1 MPLVIQRSAAVYRLW
16 VQSDVSAL
24 FEDHAALGWLCTL
37 TCVPP
42 DMVWQVAMQKA
53 ATRQQLTVPLTDVVV
68 SDLVSVQ
75 AMTVAEFNAAYP
87 DDVIE
92 EPGS

>member
-1 MPLVIQRSAAVYRLW
+1 
-16 VQSDVSAL
+16 
-24 FEDHAALGWLCTL
+24 
-37 TCVPP
+37 
-42 DMVWQVAMQKA
+42 VWQVNMQKA
-53 ATRQQLTVPLTDVVV
+53 ATRQQITAPLTEVVV

-87 DDVIE
+87 DDAIE

>member
-1 MPLVIQRSAAVYRLW
+1 MPLQIQRTALVYRLW

-37 TCVPP
+37 TFVPP
-42 DMVWQVAMQKA
+42 ELVWQVAMQKA
-53 ATRQQLTVPLTDVVV
+53 ATRQQIAAPLTDVVV

>member
-1 MPLVIQRSAAVYRLW
+1 MPLVIQRSAKVYRLW

-24 FEDHAALGWLCTL
+24 FEDHAAVGWLCTL

-42 DMVWQVAMQKA
+42 ELVWQVSMQKA
-53 ATRQQLTVPLTDVVV
+53 ATRQLITAPLAGVVV

-75 AMTVAEFNAAYP
+75 AMTVTEFNTAYP
-87 DDVIE
+87 DDAIE

>member
-1 MPLVIQRSAAVYRLW
+1 MPLVIQRSATVYRLW
-16 VQSDVSAL
+16 VQADVSAL

-42 DMVWQVAMQKA
+42 DMAWRVSMQRSV
-53 ATRQQLTVPLTDVVV
+53 TRQLIIAPLTEVVV

-75 AMTVAEFNAAYP
+75 AMTVAEFNAAHP
-87 DDVIE
+87 DDAIE

>member
-1 MPLVIQRSAAVYRLW
+1 
-16 VQSDVSAL
+16 
-24 FEDHAALGWLCTL
+24 
-37 TCVPP
+37 
-42 DMVWQVAMQKA
+42 MQNS

-75 AMTVAEFNAAYP
+75 AMTVAEFNAAHP
-87 DDVIE
+87 DDAIE

>member
-1 MPLVIQRSAAVYRLW
+1 MPLVIQRSAKVYRLW

-42 DMVWQVAMQKA
+42 ELVWQVAMQKA
-53 ATRQQLTVPLTDVVV
+53 ATRQQITAPLTEIVV

-75 AMTVAEFNAAYP
+75 AMTVAEFNMAYP
-87 DDVIE
+87 DDAIE

>member
-1 MPLVIQRSAAVYRLW
+1 MPLVIQRSATVYRLW

-24 FEDHAALGWLCTL
+24 FEDHAAAGWLCTL

-53 ATRQQLTVPLTDVVV
+53 ATRQQITSPLTEVVV

-75 AMTVAEFNAAYP
+75 AMTVADFNAAYP

>member
-24 FEDHAALGWLCTL
+24 FEDHAAVGWLCTL

-42 DMVWQVAMQKA
+42 EMVWQVAMQKA
-53 ATRQQLTVPLTDVVV
+53 ATRQQITAPLPEVVV

-75 AMTVAEFNAAYP
+75 AMSVAEFNAAYP
-87 DDVIE
+87 DDAIE

>member
-1 MPLVIQRSAAVYRLW
+1 MPLVIQRSAKVYRLW
-16 VQSDVSAL
+16 VQADVSAL
-24 FEDHAALGWLCTL
+24 FEDHAAVGWLCTL

-42 DMVWQVAMQKA
+42 ELVWQVAMQKA
-53 ATRQQLTVPLTDVVV
+53 ATRQMVTAPLTEVVV

-87 DDVIE
+87 NDAIE

>member
-1 MPLVIQRSAAVYRLW
+1 MPLVIQRSATVYRLW
-16 VQSDVSAL
+16 EQTDVSAL
-24 FEDHAALGWLCTL
+24 FEDHAAVGWLCTL

-42 DMVWQVAMQKA
+42 ELVWQVAMQKS

-75 AMTVAEFNAAYP
+75 AMTVAEFNAEYP
-87 DDVIE
+87 DDAIE

>member
-1 MPLVIQRSAAVYRLW
+1 MPLVIQRSATVYRLW

-42 DMVWQVAMQKA
+42 ELVWQVAMQKA
-53 ATRQQLTVPLTDVVV
+53 ATRQQITAPLTEVVV

-75 AMTVAEFNAAYP
+75 AMSVAAFNTAYP
-87 DDVIE
+87 DDAIE